1 MFREQLQSLFVDT
14 WFFSSSKMRGGKE
27 AVNTVISSSPS
38 LSKKTASDVIG
49 KGASFLNLSGAGRT
63 ARHLEFLPEPVDML

>member
-1 MFREQLQSLFVDT
+1 MNVLGRKDIYI
-14 WFFSSSKMRGGKE
+14 SSKRDSDGN
-27 AVNTVISSSPS
+27 AIH
-38 LSKKTASDVIG
+38 LSQKKTSSDVIG

>member
-1 MFREQLQSLFVDT
+1 LFLKDIQI
-14 WFFSSSKMRGGKE
+14 SSKRDCDG
-27 AVNTVISSSPS
+27 S
-38 LSKKTASDVIG
+38 LIHLYQKKTASDVIG